1 MGKHGQESAGAEDEA
16 DAVTWHGWVLP
27 QVCQEELINPGC
39 DVSIN
44 LNSNSILMCLVLHP

>member
-44 LNSNSILMCLVLHP
+44 LNSNSILMYLVLHP